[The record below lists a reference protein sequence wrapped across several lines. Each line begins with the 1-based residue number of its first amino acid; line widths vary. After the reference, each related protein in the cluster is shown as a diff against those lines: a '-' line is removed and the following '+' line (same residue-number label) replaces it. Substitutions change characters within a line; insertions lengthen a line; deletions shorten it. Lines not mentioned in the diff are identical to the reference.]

1 VHEQIELLKA
11 LRELDHEL
19 NSIRQQR
26 RELEKEQAELNSEK
40 ERIQIM
46 VDGLDEEI
54 DKLQSQ
60 QAELQQGLA
69 QEESNIQRSEER
81 LPEIKTQKEY
91 LAVLKEI
98 DATKKMT
105 KDLTAQC
112 DEKLARIADLQAE
125 KEEKLGQLEELK
137 ARSEARGNEITEA
150 LGACDKML
158 EEKAGQ
164 RSTHFD
170 PLPKQLQKRYALLM
184 ERRGGVAVVEAR
196 DGNCTGC
203 HMHLPPQLFNS
214 LFLEPQIQSCPH
226 CNRLLFVT
234 GRED

>member
-1 VHEQIELLKA
+1 MHEQIELLRA
-11 LRELDHEL
+11 LQELDREL
-19 NSIRQQR
+19 NGIRQER
-26 RELEKEQAELNSEK
+26 RNLEKEQADLESEK
-40 ERIQIM
+40 LRIQAM
-46 VDGLDEEI
+46 VDSLDEEI
-54 DKLQSQ
+54 SGFQSQ
-60 QAELQQGLA
+60 IEELHQGLA
-69 QEESNIQRSEER
+69 QEDVHVRRSEDR

-125 KEEKLGQLEELK
+125 KEEKLGQLEEFK